1 MSVFITPVTPFIEL
15 YIIIIITAT
24 IGPTSLL
31 YPNILTSG
39 ESSGE
44 KVKMVAS
51 VKGMALKTSESFVSH
66 IPTFLAFLAE
76 CGLTQKLVSSDTTEV
91 VAKLPSVEHP
101 LYKKSVVF
109 TGVRDPV
116 AISALKNAGGLLGSS
131 VSKNTVVVI
140 AKSVNEDTGKAAD
153 AKKLGIPI
161 MTPSE
166 FMTKYF

>member
-1 MSVFITPVTPFIEL
+1 
-15 YIIIIITAT
+15 
-24 IGPTSLL
+24 
-31 YPNILTSG
+31 
-39 ESSGE
+39 
-44 KVKMVAS
+44 
-51 VKGMALKTSESFVSH
+51 VSH

-76 CGLTQKLVSSDTTEV
+76 CGLTQKLVSSETTEEV
-91 VAKLPSVEHP
+91 SKLPSVEHP

-109 TGVRDPV
+109 TGVRDPA
-116 AISALKNAGGLLGSS
+116 AISALKNVGGILGSS